1 MAASLRRLLAVPAV
15 ATLALLGPSAEGS
28 TRTGKLTVQATVS
41 SACALDTTIMD
52 FGTYYSGSSINRDAA
67 GSIGY
72 IKCYNTAL
80 TLELDLG
87 QNAAGSTR
95 NMKSGTS
102 LLRYELYQDSART
115 KVLSTGSN
123 ALALTSDA
131 TGAAAVPIYGR
142 IPMGQVV
149 PPGDYSDTIGI
160 VLTF

>member
-1 MAASLRRLLAVPAV
+1 MAASLRRLLAVPAL

-28 TRTGKLTVQATVS
+28 TRTGKLTVNATVS
-41 SACALDTTIMD
+41 SACALDAAPME
-52 FGTYYSGSSINRDAA
+52 FGTYYSGAAVNRDAA
-67 GSIGY
+67 GSVAY
-72 IKCYNTAL
+72 VKCYNTAL

-87 QNAAGSTR
+87 QNASGTTR

-115 KVLSTGSN
+115 KVLSTGAN

-131 TGAAAVPIYGR
+131 TGAASVPIYGR
-142 IPMGQVV
+142 IPLGQVV
-149 PPGDYSDTIGI
+149 TPGDYSDTVGI

>member
-1 MAASLRRLLAVPAV
+1 MAASLRRLLALPAV
-15 ATLALLGPSAEGS
+15 AALAMLGTSAEGS

-41 SACALDTTIMD
+41 SACALDTATMD
-52 FGTYYSGSSINRDAA
+52 FGTYYSGAAVNRDAA

-87 QNAAGSTR
+87 QNASGSTR
-95 NMKSGTS
+95 NMKSGAS

-123 ALALTSDA
+123 AMALTSDA
-131 TGAAAVPIYGR
+131 TGAATVSIYGR

-149 PPGDYSDTIGI
+149 SPGDYSDVVGI